1 MTLEEICDKRDAMYR
16 VNGDDASI
24 REEMAKMERAFHSG
38 RGDLG
43 QWDPSVL
50 NEIDECFL
58 KNYTKDNKLDT
69 CLFFPESKGNL
80 AKFRSYCDEVDQ
92 ILRTNEGGA
101 PKYAREYFAYYTIWQ
116 MRGFK
121 FPVPLGTAT
130 TIESLEMVCT
140 NVSLGLTEVR
150 SFDLAFYLSILRRT
164 SCPFILGMHMRM
176 MIFLVRLPRVW

>member
-1 MTLEEICDKRDAMYR
+1 MDLEEICNNREAYLSNGNDADLR
-16 VNGDDASI
+16 NKLA
-24 REEMAKMERAFHSG
+24 EMEKVFHSG

-43 QWDPSVL
+43 QWDPSML

-80 AKFRSYCDEVDQ
+80 AKFRSYCDGVDQ
-92 ILRTNEGGA
+92 ILRTKEGGV

-130 TIESLEMVCT
+130 TIESLEMICT
-140 NVSLGLTEVR
+140 NVSLGLVEVSDE
-150 SFDLAFYLSILRRT
+150 SFFY
-164 SCPFILGMHMRM
+164 FF
-176 MIFLVRLPRVW
+176 FLPCIGVRGGRYARGR